1 MEKTFGATERHDQ
14 LIVFGTKRAMLIY
27 GYGEEDGQGYDY
39 RHVFKHVPT
48 KEEVH
53 SVLIAH
59 INERVDEKIL
69 KGFRWKPDSD
79 APDTVSVWL
88 SDENQRNFSEAQ
100 RVAMITNGASLPM
113 TFKLGEDGDGNP
125 IYHQF
130 ESVEDLTSF
139 YLSAVAFIQQ
149 TLGEG
154 WQEKDGLDMSVFG
167 YE

>member
-14 LIVFGTKRAMLIY
+14 LLVFGTKRAMLIY

-39 RHVFKHVPT
+39 RHVFTHIPT
-48 KEEVH
+48 KDEVH

-59 INERVDEKIL
+59 INECVDEKIL
-69 KGFRWKPDSD
+69 RGFKWKPADSD
-79 APDTVSVWL
+79 DTIAVWL
-88 SDENQRNFSEAQ
+88 SEENQRNFSEAQ
-100 RVAMITNGASLPM
+100 RVAMITNGSSLPM

-125 IYHQF
+125 TYYQF
-130 ESVEDLTSF
+130 ESVEELTRF
-139 YLSAVAFIQQ
+139 YLSAVSFIQQ
-149 TLGEG
+149 TLDEG